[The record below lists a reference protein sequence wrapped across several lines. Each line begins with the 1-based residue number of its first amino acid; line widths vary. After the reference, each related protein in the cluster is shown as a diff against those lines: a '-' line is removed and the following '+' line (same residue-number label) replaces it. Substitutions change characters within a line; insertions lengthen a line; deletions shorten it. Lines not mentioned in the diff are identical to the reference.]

1 MGLKQVK
8 IVGVPM
14 DLGSGRRGV
23 DMGPSALRIAGI
35 RRELERLGYTVVDHG
50 DISVPIPE
58 TQHHGDPRAKYLPEI
73 AETCE
78 SLCKVVKACMAQQF
92 FPIVL
97 GGDHSVAIGTISGLS
112 AYYRE
117 RSEKIGLLWFDA
129 HGDMNTPETTPSGNI
144 HGMPLAVC
152 LGYGAPPLV
161 EIAGYSPKVS
171 SENTVLIGVRNL
183 DPYEKK
189 LVHDAGVKVFTMR
202 DIDELGM
209 KHVILEALEV
219 AGWGTSGIHVS
230 IDMDVVDPG
239 VAGGVGTPVRGGL
252 SYREA
257 HLAMELIADSG
268 KLSSLELMEVN
279 PILDHMNATAELG
292 VELISSAMGKSIL

>member
-1 MGLKQVK
+1 MFLKQVK
-8 IVGVPM
+8 IIGVPM

-35 RRELERLGYTVVDHG
+35 SRELERLGYKVVDHG
-50 DISVPIPE
+50 DIKVPIPE
-58 TQHHGDPRAKYLPEI
+58 TRDPGDPRAKYLSEI
-73 AETCE
+73 AATCKTLYET
-78 SLCKVVKACMAQQF
+78 VKTCLSQQY

-97 GGDHSVAIGTISGLS
+97 GGDHSVAVGTISGVS
-112 AYYRE
+112 SYYRE

-144 HGMPLAVC
+144 HGMPLAAC
-152 LGYGAPPLV
+152 LGYGPPQLV
-161 EIAGYSPKVS
+161 ELGGYSPKVS
-171 SENTVLIGVRNL
+171 SEHTVLIGVRNL

-189 LVHDAGVKVFTMR
+189 LVHDTGIKVFTMR

-209 KHVILEALEV
+209 KQVVLEALKF
-219 AGWGTSGIHVS
+219 AGQGTGGIHVS

-239 VAGGVGTPVRGGL
+239 IATGVGTPVRGGL
-252 SYREA
+252 TYRET
-257 HLAMELIADSG
+257 HLAMELIADSK
-268 KLSSLELMEVN
+268 KLISLELMEVN

-292 VELISSAMGKSIL
+292 VEIISSAMGKSIL